1 MVYDTYAILYNIGTI
16 LSYIGTLS
24 NETRRQCDS
33 LSCDKKK
40 KKNDVVRD
48 VLSR

>member
-16 LSYIGTLS
+16 LPYIGTQS

-40 KKNDVVRD
+40 KNDVVRD